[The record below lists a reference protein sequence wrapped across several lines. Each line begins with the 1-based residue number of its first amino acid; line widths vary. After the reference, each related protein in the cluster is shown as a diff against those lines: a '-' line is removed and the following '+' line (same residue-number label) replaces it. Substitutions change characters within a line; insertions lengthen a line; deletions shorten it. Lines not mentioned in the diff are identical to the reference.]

1 MRYHGERPWHREFFQ
16 GMRRWTGEDWKWV
29 CATVASFPLFIE
41 TPSLQSNVLSR
52 QDQLATGMQLLICQ
66 TCHWFRLWIPKMVS
80 FGGHVLAAWALRRE
94 RDFFKEVL
102 PRFRLAYSEATGGFK
117 VTTCGLQVV
126 AVSEQR
132 MQKKIKLVTPLSIR
146 THNAQP
152 V

>member
-1 MRYHGERPWHREFFQ
+1 M
-16 GMRRWTGEDWKWV
+16 
-29 CATVASFPLFIE
+29 
-41 TPSLQSNVLSR
+41 SLKAR
-52 QDQLATGMQLLICQ
+52 
-66 TCHWFRLWIPKMVS
+66 K
-80 FGGHVLAAWALRRE
+80 
-94 RDFFKEVL
+94 DFSKEVL